1 MNYSIEVHRTHVL
14 VKGPLPL
21 SHYEAVARLAPRDA
35 VMDPDLAQ
43 RLGASVCFAA
53 VGSLPQLRAE
63 APARPLPHGA
73 EKLSDGARRWIQYGE
88 HGLSSI
94 ALFVAATGVRQLLS
108 DDQPQ
113 TRIAYPR
120 DADDFRRCHAV
131 YLEVPEV
138 RNAMGTIAQ
147 LSIPWGKVVSAW
159 TELARL
165 LSDDP
170 VALGWRLAEF
180 GQAKHR

>member
-1 MNYSIEVHRTHVL
+1 MSAISLSLTIFGIML
-14 VKGPLPL
+14 V
-21 SHYEAVARLAPRDA
+21 
-35 VMDPDLAQ
+35 VMA
-43 RLGASVCFAA
+43 
-53 VGSLPQLRAE
+53 LRV
-63 APARPLPHGA
+63 P
-73 EKLSDGARRWIQYGE
+73 
-88 HGLSSI
+88 I
-94 ALFVAATGVRQLLS
+94 AIAMFVAATGVRQLLS

-138 RNAMGTIAQ
+138 RNAIGIIAQ
-147 LSIPWGKVVSAW
+147 LSIPWGEVVSAW

-170 VALGWRLAEF
+170 VAFGWRLAEIC
-180 GQAKHR
+180 QAKHR